1 MIKKEDMFV
10 DSLKVYIVEDVII
23 KWLLFKY
30 EEELFVKKIKFENNL
45 IFVL

>member
-1 MIKKEDMFV
+1 MIKKEDVFV

-23 KWLLFKY
+23 KCLLFKY

>member
-23 KWLLFKY
+23 KCLLFKY
-30 EEELFVKKIKFENNL
+30 EEELFVKKIKFEKNL